1 MFAHWIKQRIKLYGF
16 VEGEDYVTTVAFSGK
31 RSNVKRTEYLLIL
44 DMAKHLAMMERN
56 KQGHAARKYFIE
68 MEKQANEMFD
78 EMQQMVQISRADM
91 FELLAKRE
99 RAFTAVQAELEEA
112 LPKVDFVDGYTL
124 TISNP

>member
-1 MFAHWIKQRIKLYGF
+1 LSILAK
-16 VEGEDYVTTVAFSGK
+16 TSG
-31 RSNVKRTEYLLIL
+31 RPRQEYNITL
-44 DMAKHLAMMERN
+44 DMAKHLAMVERN
-56 KQGHAARKYFIE
+56 KQGHAARKYFIA
-68 MEKQANEMFD
+68 MEKQANEMLD

-99 RAFTAVQAELEEA
+99 REFTAVQAELEEA